1 MSSLL
6 IGLGNADRGDDG
18 LGAAVVRRV
27 VDLAPS
33 RVEAVIVD
41 DPTTL
46 LDTWAGA
53 DRVVVV
59 DAMTSGRPPGT
70 VLTMDVTDEPLPG
83 LGWGSGGTHALGLAA
98 ATELSRALGRL
109 PQRLLVVAVEAGTA
123 APGEGL
129 SEPVTA
135 AIGPAADAVL
145 AALDGGDR

>member
-1 MSSLL
+1 MSNLL
-6 IGLGNADRGDDG
+6 IGLGNTDRGDDG

-27 VDLAPS
+27 VDLAPH
-33 RVEAVIVD
+33 RVEAVVVD

-70 VLTMDVTDEPLPG
+70 VLTMDVTESPLPG

-109 PQRLLVVAVEAGTA
+109 PHRLVVIAVEAGA
-123 APGEGL
+123 AEPGEAL
-129 SEPVTA
+129 SKPVAA

-145 AALDGGDR
+145 RVLEDGDS